1 MISLTYLYSKF
12 FKKILRGR
20 CVVNSQI
27 HPTSHVDSATEFHNS
42 TMEKYSYV
50 GYDSQ
55 VYNTQIGPFCSIG
68 DFFLCGGATHPMDWL
83 STSSAFYG
91 GGNVGNSKKLAYYK
105 IPSTKRTV
113 IGADVW
119 VGARAT
125 IVAGVNVGVGAVIG
139 TGSVVTRDVP
149 PYAIVAGVPAKVIK
163 YRFPEDVIKKLLE
176 SRWWELPDEVIKEA
190 ATEFKN
196 PIMFLEKIKS
206 IVK

>member
-12 FKKILRGR
+12 FKKIVRGR
-20 CVVNSQI
+20 CVINSQI

-42 TMEKYSYV
+42 TMDKYSYV

-55 VYNTQIGPFCSIG
+55 VYNAQIGPFCSIG

-83 STSSAFYG
+83 STSSSFYG
-91 GGNVGNSKKLAYYK
+91 GGNVGNSKKLAEYK
-105 IPSTKRTV
+105 IPPTEKTI

-125 IVAGVNVGVGAVIG
+125 VAAGVKIGAGAVIG

-163 YRFPEDVIKKLLE
+163 YRFSEDVIKKLLE
-176 SRWWELPDEVIKEA
+176 SKWWELPDEVIKEA

-196 PIMFLEKIKS
+196 PIRFLEKIKS